1 MLVLTRKQGEKIRI
15 GDDITITV
23 FKTKGKGVRLG
34 IEAPIHIAVLRGELV
49 FELPLEGT
57 KQETDSEENAEK
69 PATVRQPVKAHRHQ
83 QRPAT
88 HWPTA
93 TKDRSPLTQP
103 TTTGKP
109 DSTKKHHPS
118 IL

>member
-1 MLVLTRKQGEKIRI
+1 MLVLTRKQSEKIRI

-23 FKTKGKGVRLG
+23 LKTKGKGVRLG
-34 IEAPIHIAVLRGELV
+34 IEAPSHITVLRGELV
-49 FELPLEGT
+49 FELPPEET
-57 KQETDSEENAEK
+57 KQEADSEENAEK

-93 TKDRSPLTQP
+93 PENQQASPVRLQHAT
-103 TTTGKP
+103 
-109 DSTKKHHPS
+109 
-118 IL
+118 